1 LRVPVLVADDLV
13 QNGERV
19 GHPVVEDGLQVGA
32 GIGEV
37 RLPRVAG
44 GGNGRAAREQRWQ
57 QPDLK
62 PVPLS
67 GQKGTDLLAD
77 SAEDRAQGTSAEQAA
92 QGTSAEQ
99 AAQGTSAEQAAQN
112 PAAATTAE
120 DRAQAT
126 ENRIR
131 GRGDARGGRARRA
144 GCVGDLC
151 VEVRRR
157 PAVQQI
163 RKFVVKRRRLGAQS
177 LKLLTVQAE

>member
-32 GIGEV
+32 GIGEE

-77 SAEDRAQGTSAEQAA
+77 SAEDR
-92 QGTSAEQ
+92 
-99 AAQGTSAEQAAQN
+99 AQGTSAEQAAQN